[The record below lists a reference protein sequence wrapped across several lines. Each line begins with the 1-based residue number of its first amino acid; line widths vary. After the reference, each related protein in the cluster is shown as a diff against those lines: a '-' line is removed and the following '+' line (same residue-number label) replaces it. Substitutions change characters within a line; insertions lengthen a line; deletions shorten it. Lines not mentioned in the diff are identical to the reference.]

1 MKPMRKLFDL
11 SCLIH
16 NRIFD
21 DVDESLCSRA
31 WRLRRTSRFWAGWV
45 GLFGSNHC
53 RASFMWHHF
62 KKFNI

>member
-1 MKPMRKLFDL
+1 MRKLSDL

-21 DVDESLCSRA
+21 DVDESLCNRA
-31 WRLRRTSRFWAGWV
+31 WRLRRASRFWAAWV
-45 GLFGSNHC
+45 GLFGTNHC

-62 KKFNI
+62 KKFHI